1 METNSSK
8 SKRIAKNTIYLY
20 LRMILM
26 MVVNLYTS
34 RIILNVLGV
43 EDYGIYNVVGGVV
56 TMFAFLSSSLSS
68 AISRFV
74 TFELGKG
81 NTERL
86 TTLFSTSVNILMFLG
101 VVILV
106 LAEIVGVWFINTH
119 LNIPIDRLDAAN
131 WVFQS
136 ALLVFLLGMICVPY
150 NAVLI
155 AHEHMSVYAYISL
168 VEVFLKLIVTASLY
182 FSTFDKLKSYSV
194 LLVFV
199 AIIMRLIYSLYC
211 SRKFKECKYRFE
223 INKECIKSMGGF
235 AGWNLLGNGAYL
247 LNTQGVNIIT
257 NMFFNV
263 TLNAARGV
271 ATQVEG
277 VIRLFVTNFTTALNP
292 QITKSY
298 AAGDLHYMFNL
309 ICKGAK
315 YSYIL
320 MLFFVVP
327 FLYEA
332 DYVLALWL
340 GNIPPYASLFLKLTM
355 IGSLLDILGNSTANA
370 AWATGDVKRYYIYVG
385 FVGLMVFPLSLI
397 FFELGFPAYT
407 SYLAFILIYS
417 ILIFVKLYI
426 IKGLLQFPMQKF
438 IKDTLLRIVPTTVIA
453 LIIPYP
459 LYLHMEDSFLRLL
472 SICIVSTFAIS
483 IIFFFT
489 GLEANEKSIPVK
501 FIDKYIHKKYKK

>member
-1 METNSSK
+1 M
-8 SKRIAKNTIYLY
+8 
-20 LRMILM
+20 
-26 MVVNLYTS
+26 
-34 RIILNVLGV
+34 
-43 EDYGIYNVVGGVV
+43 
-56 TMFAFLSSSLSS
+56 
-68 AISRFV
+68 
-74 TFELGKG
+74 
-81 NTERL
+81 
-86 TTLFSTSVNILMFLG
+86 
-101 VVILV
+101 
-106 LAEIVGVWFINTH
+106 
-119 LNIPIDRLDAAN
+119 
-131 WVFQS
+131 
-136 ALLVFLLGMICVPY
+136 
-150 NAVLI
+150 
-155 AHEHMSVYAYISL
+155 
-168 VEVFLKLIVTASLY
+168 
-182 FSTFDKLKSYSV
+182 
-194 LLVFV
+194 
-199 AIIMRLIYSLYC
+199 
-211 SRKFKECKYRFE
+211 
-223 INKECIKSMGGF
+223 
-235 AGWNLLGNGAYL
+235 
-247 LNTQGVNIIT
+247 
-257 NMFFNV
+257 
-263 TLNAARGV
+263 
-271 ATQVEG
+271 
-277 VIRLFVTNFTTALNP
+277 
-292 QITKSY
+292 
-298 AAGDLHYMFNL
+298 

-340 GNIPPYASLFLKLTM
+340 GNVPPYASLFLKLTM

-397 FFELGFPAYT
+397 FFKLGFPAYT